1 MAGTFTINRAS
12 IGTVID
18 TNCQIRS
25 ITFVS
30 PVSVAEPVGYQ
41 PTWPF
46 LPATG
51 TFCLADAGSA
61 TATDGGLAGY
71 RNFNW
76 NFDVLGNGGM
86 LRNVAV
92 PVTPATPHSPKIIAR
107 LTCLSCPQGASFTV
121 VTA

>member
-1 MAGTFTINRAS
+1 VAGTFTVNRSS

-25 ITFVS
+25 LTFLS
-30 PVSVAEPVGYQ
+30 PVSVVEPVSYDPITG
-41 PTWPF
+41 
-46 LPATG
+46 LPSSG
-51 TFCLADAGSA
+51 TFCLADK
-61 TATDGGLAGY
+61 TAY
-71 RNFNW
+71 QNFNW

-92 PVTPATPHSPKIIAR
+92 PITPATPPSPKTIAQ
-107 LTCLSCPQGASFTV
+107 LTCLSCPQGVSFTV